1 MKKFI
6 VSLLLLAALIHLGA
20 KEIKLREFS
29 FTPSKNG
36 KFLLTRE
43 GAADARGYFF
53 IHNGKTKKLEKIKGK
68 VKDDTQTLTTSN
80 CAITIRYTPRSRM
93 ILAETTITNTTDKEI
108 WIEPGMGMILPHT
121 GKEYF
126 WNGVDTRKTAG
137 KEIARKGLKAKPE
150 KHTGAFGS
158 PLALTVLAAPE
169 HSWSLGNVMFELT
182 SYNAARFVPE
192 GDKCRIE
199 YSRRLV
205 LAPGCSEKF
214 SFVIGATETAFGK
227 EEGAIQAYYD
237 SFPEVWVPAVGYD
250 NKYIW
255 NAHAM
260 YAVWRYKPDYETER
274 RFHSRWEWAYVPY
287 KRCGDIFGRP
297 ELWNYKPMGHPF
309 RPGFIWYMGGEFFD
323 YRTLSCEE
331 FHKKRKSVFDRYG
344 KKFGY
349 AFYADASGTFCELA
363 LARQKYPD
371 AINTD
376 RDEGTVFIFPS
387 WSTSH
392 DNEVRVFPYK
402 TTFAEQLK
410 KDVLDLNKELDL
422 PGFSLDCCGG
432 GAKYRG
438 PASKDPSMP
447 FRAYDEKGVYV
458 DQGVAIQKF
467 IDFLHN
473 DVVPDADYRTKP
485 FIAANGSL
493 KCDVHMIE
501 KSVLDPVFNTMM
513 PLWRYIYGALPGV
526 IHGQGYAID
535 RLIPEWRQLNT
546 AEFLDRFTTLAV
558 YSVFSE
564 FRYGLTASRCI
575 YKGNAL
581 AQYSMPELLE
591 CIKYGWQ
598 AQTPVSCD
606 NGGKILYKSRF
617 SRGENTILFFGNP
630 YRYDIETKFGV
641 ANRLLG
647 TAQYIFNRKMRD
659 NAALEQKIVNGETV
673 FSCNLP
679 SRYPVLFEALCGLS
693 NIPETGVGVKV
704 NSVKDLNKIRHEI
717 AFTAAEEFTTKIL
730 PRMIFDF
737 HPAVIT
743 LDGVEVKADEEVTV
757 GKNSILVIE
766 YTSKDFAAGSKEIT
780 EFPYLNK
787 MMEPAFSIRLTDK
800 NSAAEKEQAQNI
812 ADYFKFCVTRN
823 LVNPAEIKI
832 KSGSDAVTGAEIVLD
847 FSAEKEGIFRE
858 DSVIAVRAKDAYNGE
873 ELVRKLSFAMD
884 KRFEFFFG
892 IENADGIPG
901 GLPDQLSVR
910 GKYVPV
916 RMKRC
921 FESRG
926 AK

>member
-1 MKKFI
+1 MKKVF
-6 VSLLLLAALIHLGA
+6 VLLLLCAAIIHLGA

-29 FTPSKNG
+29 FTPRKNG
-36 KFLLTRE
+36 SFLLTIE
-43 GAADARGYFF
+43 GTEDAKGYFF
-53 IHNGKTKKLEKIKGK
+53 IHNGKTGKNENISGK
-68 VKDDTQTLTTSN
+68 VKSDTQYLQASN
-80 CAITIRYTPRSRM
+80 CSITIRYTPRSRM
-93 ILAETTITNTTDKEI
+93 ILAETVITNTTDSEI

-126 WNGVDTRKTAG
+126 WNGVDTRKTAD
-137 KEIARKGLKAKPE
+137 KEIVRKGLKAKPE

-169 HSWSLGNVMFELT
+169 HSWALGNVMFELT

-192 GDKCRIE
+192 GEKCRIE

-205 LAPGCSEKF
+205 LGAKCQEKF
-214 SFVIGATETAFGK
+214 TFVIGATETAFGK

-237 SFPEVWVPAVGYD
+237 SFPEVWVPEVGYD

-260 YAVWRYKPDYETER
+260 YGVWHYRPDYETER
-274 RFHSRWEWAYVPY
+274 RFHSRWDWAYAPY

-297 ELWNYKPMGHPF
+297 ELWDYKPLGHPF
-309 RPGFIWYMGGEFFD
+309 RPVYAWWMAGEFFD
-323 YRTLSCEE
+323 YRTLSCED
-331 FHKKRKSVFDRYG
+331 FHKKRKSIFDRYG

-376 RDEGTVFIFPS
+376 KDEGTVFIFPS

-392 DNEVRVFPYK
+392 DNEVRVFPHK

-410 KDVLDLNKELDL
+410 KDVIDLNKELDL

-458 DQGVAIQKF
+458 DQGVAVQKF

-473 DVVPDADYRTKP
+473 DVVPNANHRTRP
-485 FIAANGSL
+485 FVAANGSL
-493 KCDVHMIE
+493 KCDVQMIE
-501 KSVLDPVFNTMM
+501 KSVFDPVFNTMM

-526 IHGQGYAID
+526 IHGQGYGID

-564 FRYGLTASRCI
+564 FRYGLTAARSI

-581 AQYSMPELLE
+581 AQYCMPELLE

-617 SRGENTILFFGNP
+617 SRGENTIIFFGNP

-659 NAALEQKIVNGETV
+659 HAELEQKIVNGETI
-673 FSCNLP
+673 FNSDLP
-679 SRYPVLFEALCGLS
+679 PRYPVLFESVCGLS
-693 NIPETGVGVKV
+693 NVPEKGVDVKV
-704 NSVKDLNKIRHEI
+704 STVKDLNKITCKI
-717 AFTAAEEFTTKIL
+717 TFNSPEEFTTAIL

-737 HPAVIT
+737 HPAQIT
-743 LDGVEVKADEEVTV
+743 LDGKKISAGKEVTV
-757 GKNSILVIE
+757 KNNSTVIIE
-766 YTSKDFAAGSKEIT
+766 YCSKDFAASQKEIT
-780 EFPYLNK
+780 EYPYLNE
-787 MMEPAFSIRLTDK
+787 MLEPSFSIRLTDK
-800 NSAAEKEQAQNI
+800 NSATEKEQAQNI
-812 ADYFKFCVTRN
+812 VDYFNFCFKNN
-823 LVNPAEIKI
+823 LANQGEIKI
-832 KSGSDAVTGAEIVLD
+832 KSGADAVTGAEIVLD
-847 FSAEKEGIFRE
+847 FSAKNNII
-858 DSVIAVRAKDAYNGE
+858 SVNGNRLIVSASDAYNGE

-884 KRFEFFFG
+884 KRFEYIFG
-892 IENADGIPG
+892 LEPADGIPG
-901 GLPDQLSVR
+901 DLPDQLAVR

-921 FESRG
+921 FESE
-926 AK
+926 KVK